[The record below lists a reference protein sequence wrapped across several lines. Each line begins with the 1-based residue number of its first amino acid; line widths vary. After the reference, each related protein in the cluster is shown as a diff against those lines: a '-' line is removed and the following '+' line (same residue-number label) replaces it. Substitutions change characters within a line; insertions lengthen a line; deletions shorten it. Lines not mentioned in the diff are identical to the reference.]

1 MKSRPFRVS
10 LSVKLRDESVLVGMK
25 SMAVGVAVRGDAMD
39 PVTIELS
46 VDDILAPPFIV
57 TPEESELIARA
68 LRTAI
73 AKEFDS
79 I

>member
-1 MKSRPFRVS
+1 
-10 LSVKLRDESVLVGMK
+10 VKLRDESVLVGMK

-57 TPEESELIARA
+57 KEYDIMSEGDRLQTSQFVTIVPATVSA
-68 LRTAI
+68 PM
-73 AKEFDS
+73 AKLTS
-79 I
+79 